1 MVATTTSVEPLL
13 LTAKQAAECLALS
26 PRKLWSLTA
35 GGDVPC
41 VRIGR
46 ALRYSREDFRE
57 WIDQL
62 NGCKHL
68 RG

>member
-1 MVATTTSVEPLL
+1 MVAISNPVEPLL

-46 ALRYSREDFRE
+46 ALRYSRD
-57 WIDQL
+57 D
-62 NGCKHL
+62 L
-68 RG
+68 RGWIESQKGRN